1 MISIE
6 GLAKHF
12 GPVRA
17 VDGLSFTARPG
28 MVTGFLGPNGAGK
41 TTTLRMLLGL
51 VKPTAGRALING
63 RPYAMLE
70 RPAAEVGAAL
80 EATGFHPGRS
90 ARDHLR
96 ISCAASGIPESRVP
110 EVLELTGL
118 TGDADRRVAGYSL
131 GMRQRLSLANAV
143 LGEPKV
149 LILDEPANGLDPAG
163 VHWLRSLLRHLAEAG
178 CTILVSSH
186 VLPEV
191 EQTADHVVI
200 VAHGRLVRDAPLA
213 ELIGTGAEL
222 RVRTRQVAELAAA
235 LENAGG
241 RVRREDDRLWVTGL
255 EPEEVGKAA
264 LHVEAVLTELVQERS
279 GLEKIFLELTMA
291 ELSAHADAPGAPGV
305 PDGTPRPDEADR
317 PEEAAAVPGQED
329 RT

>member
-1 MISIE
+1 MISVE
-6 GLAKHF
+6 GLTKHF

-51 VKPTAGRALING
+51 VTPTSGRVLVNG
-63 RPYAMLE
+63 RPYAELD
-70 RPAAEVGAAL
+70 RPVTEVGAAL

-96 ISCAASGIPESRVP
+96 IACTAAGLPGSRVP
-110 EVLELTGL
+110 AVLELTGL
-118 TGDADRRVAGYSL
+118 TGAADRRVVGYSL
-131 GMRQRLSLANAV
+131 GMRQRLALATAI
-143 LGEPKV
+143 LGEPRV

-163 VHWLRSLLRHLAEAG
+163 VHWLRSLLRHLAEDG

-191 EQTADHVVI
+191 EQIADHVVI

-213 ELIGTGAEL
+213 ELVGAGGEL
-222 RVRTRQVAELAAA
+222 RVRTEQAAQLAAA

-255 EPEEVGKAA
+255 EPEDVGRAA
-264 LHVEAVLTELVQERS
+264 LDTRAVLGELARERS
-279 GLEKIFLELTMA
+279 ALERIFLDLT
-291 ELSAHADAPGAPGV
+291 
-305 PDGTPRPDEADR
+305 TPEPAGPSD
-317 PEEAAAVPGQED
+317 PAVPAVAGAGED
-329 RT
+329 GA

>member
-1 MISIE
+1 MISVE
-6 GLAKHF
+6 GLVKQF

-51 VKPTAGRALING
+51 VTPTAGRALIGG
-63 RPYAMLE
+63 RPYAALD

-80 EATGFHPGRS
+80 EATGFHPGRT

-96 ISCAASGIPESRVP
+96 ITCAAAGLPGRRVD

-118 TGDADRRVAGYSL
+118 ADAAGRRVAGFSL
-131 GMRQRLSLANAV
+131 GMRQRLALATAI
-143 LGEPKV
+143 LGEPPV
-149 LILDEPANGLDPAG
+149 LVLDEPANGLDPAG
-163 VHWLRSLLRHLAEAG
+163 VHWLRSLLRHLAGIG

-200 VAHGRLVRDAPLA
+200 VARGRLVRDAPLA
-213 ELIGTGAEL
+213 ELVGAGGEL
-222 RVRTRQVAELAAA
+222 RVRTAQSAELAVA

-241 RVRREDDRLWVTGL
+241 QVRREDDLLWVTGL
-255 EPEEVGKAA
+255 EPEEVGEAA
-264 LHVEAVLTELVQERS
+264 LHVRAVLGELARERS

-291 ELSAHADAPGAPGV
+291 ELSA
-305 PDGTPRPDEADR
+305 PDGPGP
-317 PEEAAAVPGQED
+317 PEPEPAAAAGED
-329 RT
+329 GTR

>member
-1 MISIE
+1 MILIE
-6 GLAKHF
+6 GLAKQF

-63 RPYAMLE
+63 RPYTALE

-80 EATGFHPGRS
+80 EATGFHPGRT

-96 ISCAASGIPESRVP
+96 ISCAAAGLPESRIAT
-110 EVLELTGL
+110 VLELTGL
-118 TGDADRRVAGYSL
+118 ADAADRRVLGFSL
-131 GMRQRLSLANAV
+131 GMRQRLALANAI

-163 VHWLRSLLRHLAEAG
+163 VHWLRSLLRHLAGIG

-200 VAHGRLVRDAPLA
+200 VARGRLVRDAPLA
-213 ELIGTGAEL
+213 ELVGSGGEL
-222 RVRTRQVAELAAA
+222 RVRTEQAGELAVA

-241 RVRREDDRLWVTGL
+241 RVRREDDRLWVSGL

-264 LHVEAVLTELVQERS
+264 LHVQAVLAELVQDRS

-291 ELSAHADAPGAPGV
+291 ELSAPPV
-305 PDGTPRPDEADR
+305 PDGAPQPPAQPVEGAG
-317 PEEAAAVPGQED
+317 PGAAAAVSAAPGKESQA
-329 RT
+329 